1 MNWSIFTSVTALAV
15 YGGLVSSL
23 RAAVKARK
31 PTAEKAL
38 DVVVGMVMA
47 ASMAEYFV
55 PSNAPKV
62 AMFVGLIAGSFGG
75 YLMDAIQALSPKLA
89 DGILEGVLGRFGYR
103 RQPEA
108 QPVIIPDEPSENEE

>member
-23 RAAVKARK
+23 RAAFKARK

-55 PSNAPKV
+55 PSNAP
-62 AMFVGLIAGSFGG
+62 
-75 YLMDAIQALSPKLA
+75 
-89 DGILEGVLGRFGYR
+89 
-103 RQPEA
+103 
-108 QPVIIPDEPSENEE
+108 